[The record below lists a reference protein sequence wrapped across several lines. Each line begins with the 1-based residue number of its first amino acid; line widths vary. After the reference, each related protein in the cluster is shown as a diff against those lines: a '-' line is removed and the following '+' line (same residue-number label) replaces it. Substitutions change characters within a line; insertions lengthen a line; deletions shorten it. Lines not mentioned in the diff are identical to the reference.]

1 MPLRLLVLALLVL
14 SACAPGPAAKDRW
27 PASKDKTVWKA
38 GEFLIASGV
47 GKPDP
52 KAAGQTQRRST
63 SRDAAILDGRAR
75 LQDYLKR
82 IMVADGV
89 SVGERATEDEGW
101 RKRLESATVGLEVAE
116 TKWDEED
123 TAAVI
128 LRVERAVVDRALG
141 LDQ

>member
-1 MPLRLLVLALLVL
+1 MLRWTLAALLGL
-14 SACAPGPAAKDRW
+14 SAGCAGAPSEKERW
-27 PASKDKTVWKA
+27 PTSRDETVWRA

-52 KAAGQTQRRST
+52 QAQGRTQRRST

-75 LQDYLKR
+75 LLDYLKR
-82 IMVADGV
+82 IMLAGGV

-101 RKRLESATVGLEVAE
+101 RKRLESASIGLEVAE

-123 TAAVI
+123 TAAVV
-128 LRVERAVVDRALG
+128 LRVERANVDRALG
-141 LDQ
+141 LDP